1 MWSSN
6 LSRLTSNVLPIFS
19 LMPLIK
25 FIATTLIT
33 VFVILALDTRM
44 GGLPAAGRFLSPFHG
59 FWQNA
64 ETQEPPAEG
73 ELRLVGLLEPVTV
86 VYDERRVPHVFAQ
99 NDRDLFFAQGYITA
113 RDRLWQ
119 MEFQTKAAA
128 GRLAEI
134 LGTVVVERDRYQR
147 RIGLVHGAR
156 NTLKDIMAEPET
168 HLSVSSYSNGVNAF
182 IGGLRERDYPIEYK
196 LLGYSPEPWTPL
208 KCAILIKS
216 MARILSARTTD
227 LRMDNTLDRF
237 GEEVVR
243 DLFSKPFGDDTVIPP
258 GTPWDF
264 EPRKV
269 IRPETKLMRGSI
281 GTGNGTEIGS
291 NNWAVSGTRTASG
304 YPILANDPHLGL
316 SLPSLW
322 YEIQLVGPAL
332 NVYGVSLPGGP
343 GVVIGFNRSIAWGLT
358 NAGTDV
364 SDWYEITFRD
374 DTLQEYRHG
383 DRWRPVE
390 TVIEEIEVRGGETIQ
405 DTVRYTHHGP
415 VVWDSDSAAV
425 TWQRVPSRHAFRW
438 VAHDGGNEWLTCHRL
453 NAASGYDDF
462 VEALSHLNAPAQN
475 FAYADVEGN
484 IAIWHNGKFPVRWE
498 GQGVFLADGSNPL
511 HDWQDWIPHA
521 HKPHIKNPA
530 RGFVSSANQRPV
542 DAAYPYW
549 LADVYSSP
557 TRARRINER
566 LSEMKD
572 ITPDD
577 FRALQLDTQNLH
589 ARSVLPVLL
598 TYIEPGSLKPDEG
611 AIYQVLKNWDYFS
624 DADEI
629 APSIFYTWWKEL
641 HWAIWKDELALANV
655 QYPSR
660 DRTVKLILSE
670 PDARWYDNTRTEP
683 VETLADL
690 ARRAFESACT
700 ELTVI
705 LGPMGDSWKWGRYR
719 GADIRHLL
727 KIPEFSRMDL
737 FVGGGRGIVNATNR
751 RHGPCWRMVVSLGPE
766 VRAWGIYP
774 GGQSGNP
781 GSRHYDDFVDTWVRG
796 ELDELLFMK
805 TPEDGQGRVEER
817 LTLVKKP

>member
-1 MWSSN
+1 
-6 LSRLTSNVLPIFS
+6 
-19 LMPLIK
+19 MPLFK
-25 FIATTLIT
+25 FIASTAIT
-33 VFVILALDTRM
+33 VIVVLALNTRM
-44 GGLPAAGRFLSPFHG
+44 GGFPAAGKFLSPFHG

-64 ETQEPPAEG
+64 ETRDPPPDG
-73 ELRLVGLLEPVTV
+73 ELRLAGLREPVTV
-86 VYDERRVPHVFAQ
+86 LYDERHVPHIFAK
-99 NDRDLFFAQGYITA
+99 NDRDLYFAQGYITA

-119 MEFQTKAAA
+119 MEFQTAAAA

-134 LGTVVVERDRYQR
+134 LGPGVLERDRYQR
-147 RIGLVHGAR
+147 RVGLVYGAR
-156 NTLKDIMAEPET
+156 NTLREIMAEPET
-168 HLSVSSYSNGVNAF
+168 RLSVSAYTGGVNAY
-182 IGGLRERDYPIEYK
+182 ISSLSAGDYPIEYK
-196 LLGYSPEPWTPL
+196 LLGYAPETWTPL

-216 MARILSARTTD
+216 MAWMLSARTTD
-227 LRMDNTLDRF
+227 LRMNNTLDRF
-237 GEEVVR
+237 GEGVVR
-243 DLFSKPFGDDTVIPP
+243 DLFSYDSVGDDTVIPA

-269 IRPETKLMRGSI
+269 IRPETPFGQASI
-281 GTGNGTEIGS
+281 GTGSGTGLGS

-322 YEIQLVGPAL
+322 YEIQLISPRL

-343 GVVIGFNRSIAWGLT
+343 GVVIGFNRNIAWGLT

-390 TVIEEIEVRGGETIQ
+390 TVIEEIRVRGGETFH

-415 VVWDSDSAAV
+415 VVWESDSATVAS
-425 TWQRVPSRHAFRW
+425 RGIPERHAFRW
-438 VAHDGGNEWLTCHRL
+438 VAHDGGNAWLTCHRL
-453 NAASGYDDF
+453 NSARDYDDY
-462 VEALSHLNAPAQN
+462 VEALSHLTAPAQN
-475 FAYADVEGN
+475 FAYADVDGN
-484 IAIWHNGKFPVRWE
+484 IAIWHNGRFPVRWE
-498 GQGVFLADGSNPL
+498 GQGAFIADGSDPL

-521 HKPHIKNPA
+521 HKPHVKNPD
-530 RGFVSSANQRPV
+530 RGFVSSANQRPT
-542 DAAYPYW
+542 DPSYPYW
-549 LADVYSSP
+549 LADVFSSP

-566 LSEMKD
+566 LARMTD
-572 ITPDD
+572 VTPDD

-598 TYIEPGSLKPDEG
+598 TLIEPGALRPDEA

-624 DADEI
+624 DADKI
-629 APSIFYTWWKEL
+629 APSIFHVWWTDL
-641 HWAIWKDELALANV
+641 HWTIWKDELAASNI
-655 QYPSR
+655 QYPPR
-660 DRTVKLILSE
+660 DRTVKLIIGE

-690 ARRAFESACT
+690 ARSTFKAACT
-700 ELTVI
+700 ELTVR
-705 LGPMGDSWKWGRYR
+705 LGPMGDSWKWGRFK
-719 GADIRHLL
+719 GAEIRHLL
-727 KIPEFSRMDL
+727 RIPEFSRMNL
-737 FVGGGRGIVNATNR
+737 FMGGGRGIVNATR
-751 RHGPCWRMVVSLGPE
+751 GGHGPCWRMVVALGPD

-781 GSRHYDDFVDTWVRG
+781 GSRHYDTFVDTWVRG

-805 TPEDGQGRVEER
+805 TPEDGEGRIEER
-817 LTLVKKP
+817 LMLVGKP

>member
-1 MWSSN
+1 
-6 LSRLTSNVLPIFS
+6 
-19 LMPLIK
+19 MPLTK
-25 FIATTLIT
+25 FIASAAIT
-33 VFVILALDTRM
+33 AIVVLVLNTRM
-44 GGLPAAGRFLSPFHG
+44 GGFPAAGSFLSPFHG

-64 ETQEPPAEG
+64 ETGSPPEDG
-73 ELRLVGLLEPVTV
+73 KLRLKGLLEPVTV
-86 VYDERRVPHVFAQ
+86 VYDHRRVPHLFAK
-99 NDRDLFFAQGYITA
+99 NDRDLFFAQGYVTA

-119 MEFQTKAAA
+119 MEFQTAATA

-134 LGTVVVERDRYQR
+134 LGSGALERDRYQR
-147 RIGLVHGAR
+147 RVGLVHGAR
-156 NTLKDIMAEPET
+156 NTLKEIMAEPET
-168 HLSVSSYSNGVNAF
+168 RLSVTAYTQGVNAY
-182 IGGLRERDYPIEYK
+182 IGSLREEDYPIEYK
-196 LLGYSPEPWTPL
+196 LLGYAPEPWTPL

-216 MARILSARTTD
+216 MAWMLSARTTD
-227 LRMDNTLDRF
+227 LRMNNTLDRF
-237 GEEVVR
+237 GEGVVR
-243 DLFSKPFGDDTVIPP
+243 DLFSYDSVGDDTVIPA

-269 IRPETKLMRGSI
+269 IRPETPFGQASI
-281 GTGNGTEIGS
+281 GTGRGTGMGS

-322 YEIQLVGPAL
+322 YEIQLISPRL

-343 GVVIGFNRSIAWGLT
+343 GVVIGFNRNIAWGLT

-364 SDWYEITFRD
+364 SDWYKVTFRD

-383 DRWRPVE
+383 DTWRPVE
-390 TVIEEIEVRGGETIQ
+390 TVVEEIRVRGGETFR
-405 DTVRYTHHGP
+405 DTVHYTHHGP
-415 VVWDSDSAAV
+415 VVWDSDSATVAS
-425 TWQRVPSRHAFRW
+425 QGIPERHAFRW

-453 NAASGYDDF
+453 NSARDYDDF
-462 VEALSHLNAPAQN
+462 VEALSHLYAPAQN

-484 IAIWHNGKFPVRWE
+484 IAIWHNGRFPVRWE
-498 GQGVFLADGSNPL
+498 GQGAFIADGSDPL

-521 HKPHIKNPA
+521 HKPHVKNPD
-530 RGFVSSANQRPV
+530 RGFVSSANQRPT
-542 DAAYPYW
+542 DPSYPYW
-549 LADVYSSP
+549 LADVFSSP

-566 LSEMKD
+566 LARMTD
-572 ITPDD
+572 VTPDD

-598 TYIEPGSLKPDEG
+598 TFIEPGSLRPDEA

-624 DADEI
+624 DADKI
-629 APSIFYTWWKEL
+629 APSIFHVWWMDL
-641 HWAIWKDELALANV
+641 HWTIWKDELAASNI

-660 DRTVKLILSE
+660 DRTVKLIIGE

-690 ARRAFESACT
+690 ARSTFEAACT
-700 ELTVI
+700 ELTVR

-727 KIPEFSRMDL
+727 RIPEFSRMDL

-751 RHGPCWRMVVSLGPE
+751 GHGPCWRMVVALGPD

-781 GSRHYDDFVDTWVRG
+781 GSHHYDTFVDTWTRG
-796 ELDELLFMK
+796 ELDELLFMR
-805 TPEDGQGRVEER
+805 TSEDGGGRIEER
-817 LTLVKKP
+817 LILVNGQSRDN